1 MRAGGEGAPPIG
13 RWAGAA
19 AESGAGPVVATAGR
33 ARGGPA
39 GVADETVMKPGSW
52 APFVPGKPFKKPLPR
67 AGTKAGGAE
76 G

>member
-1 MRAGGEGAPPIG
+1 M
-13 RWAGAA
+13 
-19 AESGAGPVVATAGR
+19 VATAGR

-39 GVADETVMKPGSW
+39 GVADETVTKPGSW

-67 AGTKAGGAE
+67 AGTKAGGAD

>member
-1 MRAGGEGAPPIG
+1 M
-13 RWAGAA
+13 
-19 AESGAGPVVATAGR
+19 VATAGR

-39 GVADETVMKPGSW
+39 GVADETVTKPGSW